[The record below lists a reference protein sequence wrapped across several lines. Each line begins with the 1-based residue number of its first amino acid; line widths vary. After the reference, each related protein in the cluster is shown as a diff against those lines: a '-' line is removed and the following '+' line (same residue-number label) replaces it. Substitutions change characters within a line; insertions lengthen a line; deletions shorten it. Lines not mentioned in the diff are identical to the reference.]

1 MRTKATATQNS
12 ASCSTALT
20 LQRGSDRA
28 VDGLIVR
35 RDAGEALNNRGR
47 RFGGDGL
54 DVAHRLLTHC
64 SDGLFGLGQF
74 GGEADLKRFAL
85 RLGLR
90 GKRVARFRTARLR
103 PGTGRGKLG

>member
-74 GGEADLKRFAL
+74 RAEADLKRLAL
-85 RLGLR
+85 RLALR
-90 GKRVARFRTARLR
+90 DTLASQSETERKALEIS
-103 PGTGRGKLG
+103 